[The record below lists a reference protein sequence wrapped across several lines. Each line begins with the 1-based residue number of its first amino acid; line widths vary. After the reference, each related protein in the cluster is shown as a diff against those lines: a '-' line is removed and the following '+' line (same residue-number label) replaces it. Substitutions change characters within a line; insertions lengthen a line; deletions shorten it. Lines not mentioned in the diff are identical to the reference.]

1 MARSRARPEQG
12 PPAPAPKRPCRDDK
26 VQRRLADNP
35 RPPPTISSASTPRM
49 LATPSGT
56 PEGAPP
62 PSPKITR
69 GHSCV
74 LCQQRKVK
82 CDRQKPCSN
91 CIRARADCVPSAP
104 TVPRRR
110 RRKFSEQDLAARLRR
125 CEHLLRKHG
134 VRIDDDDDDATDEP
148 PEPPAED
155 RRLALAAPR
164 NPVTDKGILFSDH
177 QNSRYVEKYRLL
189 PT

>member
-1 MARSRARPEQG
+1 MS
-12 PPAPAPKRPCRDDK
+12 
-26 VQRRLADNP
+26 P
-35 RPPPTISSASTPRM
+35 RIYVSTPKM

-56 PEGAPP
+56 PEGARPP
-62 PSPKITR
+62 TPKITR

-91 CIRARADCVPSAP
+91 CIKARAECVASAP

-125 CEHLLRKHG
+125 YEHLLKKNG
-134 VRIDDDDDDATDEP
+134 VKIEDDEEV
-148 PEPPAED
+148 PEEHPNPDFGE
-155 RRLALAAPR
+155 RGLALQVPRAPKA
-164 NPVTDKGILFSDH
+164 DKGILFSDH
-177 QNSRYVEKYRLL
+177 QNSRYVEKYVL
-189 PT
+189 PSLI

>member
-1 MARSRARPEQG
+1 MAGFRAIPKQG
-12 PPAPAPKRPCRDDK
+12 PKRSLSYDK
-26 VQRRLADNP
+26 VRLFDNRRVLP
-35 RPPPTISSASTPRM
+35 FISSSSKPKM

-62 PSPKITR
+62 PAPKITR

-91 CIRARADCVPSAP
+91 CIKAHAECVPSAP

-125 CEHLLRKHG
+125 CEHLLKKNG
-134 VRIDDDDDDATDEP
+134 VKIEDDDDAPEEP
-148 PEPPAED
+148 PVEHGLT
-155 RRLALAAPR
+155 LAPPR
-164 NPVTDKGILFSDH
+164 NPRTDRGMLFSDH
-177 QNSRYVEKYRLL
+177 QNSRYVEKYSLL
-189 PT
+189 PN